1 MGCSLKLTEKYLEA
15 LKTVDDWAI
24 VSDWAIK
31 IGESYPDILAK
42 AEQDASNQA
51 NDTTGLREIAAR
63 VSSNISRG
71 AYAGRIEIDDT
82 ERPRKIRFIPESE
95 QAAHLEQEIDED
107 LAPLKRNEIIKLAT
121 REFGTHENY
130 RVAEFEAVARQL
142 KSYFGLNF
150 EVDHAQAL
158 LNKEASGQHHPDNL
172 QLLLKDHNGKKNN
185 KNWQRFT
192 VDEQIQYIETAIKLQ
207 TLVAPRFG
215 IDLEQ
220 QVLGALL
227 ERLKSIY

>member
-1 MGCSLKLTEKYLEA
+1 MKIAEKYLEA
-15 LKTVDDWAI
+15 LKTIDDWVI

-31 IGESYPDILAK
+31 IGELYPDILAK
-42 AEQDASNQA
+42 AELEASNQA

-82 ERPRKIRFIPESE
+82 ERPRKIRFIPEGE

-121 REFGTHENY
+121 QGFGTHENY
-130 RVAEFEAVARQL
+130 RVAEFESVARQL
-142 KSYFGLNF
+142 KTYFGLNF

-158 LNKEASGQHHPDNL
+158 LNKEAAGQHHPDNL
-172 QLLLKDHNGKKNN
+172 QLLLKDHNGKKSNS
-185 KNWQRFT
+185 NWQRFSL
-192 VDEQIQYIETAIKLQ
+192 DEQIQYIETAIKLQ
-207 TLVAPRFG
+207 TLVAPRLD
-215 IDLEQ
+215 IDLEE
-220 QVLGALL
+220 QVLGSLL